1 MLLQFQSA
9 HASIDQFSPVEIPDF
24 TVLTGVN
31 GSGKS
36 HLLEAINLR
45 RVAVQG
51 LEGSHIVLFNY
62 ENFRLDNEPQFT
74 GHQLSAERESAW
86 QFYEGNIK
94 NNAASWKNQLGSSY
108 AEITEKAKSE
118 KRSFW
123 SFGGDIVKP
132 YVSQFKSFIKSD
144 QFKGNHQAHGVYS
157 LAKKLPYSIDEI
169 EREEFIDRYKPYVFK
184 NDFLPM
190 QLGRIFWDYY
200 VKYQSNQVNQFQNEQ
215 YGKNYPTLTEEEFV
229 SQHGEKPWELAN
241 RILKSF
247 DALTYEFVSPEG
259 QDFFGSYKLELRHT
273 QKSDLKVEFDRL
285 SSGERILMALVASI
299 YKASSDSNFP
309 DLLLLD
315 EIDASLH
322 PSMMKNML
330 NVINSIFLPEGMKV
344 ILVTHSPTTIA
355 LAPEDSIFVMNP
367 SGMNRIE
374 KRTQK
379 DALSILTEGYA
390 TIEEGL
396 KFFDE
401 VARSNLTIITE
412 GFNTSFIQKALS
424 LNGID
429 GVEVL
434 YGIEKASGSNQL
446 KTLFEF
452 FSKMEHK
459 NRVLFVFDCDVSY
472 SLSETGN
479 TIPFFLDRN
488 ESNKIAPKG
497 IENLFDQGLLSGFTK
512 TTTLPDGNEIVQFH
526 EGSKRLFEQ
535 FILNRNCS
543 ADFVNFQKLIDV
555 VRGIQSGT
563 HTRPQLEVTG

>member
-1 MLLQFQSA
+1 M
-9 HASIDQFSPVEIPDF
+9 HASIDQFTPVEIADF

-45 RVAVQG
+45 RVSVQG
-51 LEGSHIVLFNY
+51 LEGAHIVLFNY
-62 ENFRLDNEPQFT
+62 ENFRLDNEPEFT
-74 GHQLSAERESAW
+74 GHQLSAEREAAW
-86 QFYEGNIK
+86 QFHEGHIK
-94 NNAASWKNQLGSSY
+94 SNAASWKSQLGTNY
-108 AEITEKAKSE
+108 VEITKKAKSE
-118 KRSFW
+118 KKSLW
-123 SFGGDIVKP
+123 SFGGEVVKP
-132 YVSQFKSFIKSD
+132 YINQFKSFIKSD
-144 QFKGNHQAHGVYS
+144 QYKGNHQAQGIYS

-169 EREEFIDRYKPYVFK
+169 GRDEFIDRYKPYVFK
-184 NDFLPM
+184 NDFLPT

-200 VKYQSNQVNQFQNEQ
+200 VKYQSNQVNQFQNDK
-215 YGKNYPTLTEEEFV
+215 YGKSYTTLGEEEFI
-229 SQHGEKPWELAN
+229 SQHGEKPWVLAN

-259 QDFFGSYKLELRHT
+259 HDFFGSYKLELQHT
-273 QKSDLKVEFDRL
+273 QKPDLKVEFDKL

-299 YKASSDSNFP
+299 YKASSDGNFP

-330 NVINSIFLPEGMKV
+330 NVIDSIFLPEGVKV

-379 DALSILTEGYA
+379 DALSILTQGYA

-412 GFNTSFIQKALS
+412 GYNTTFIRKALD
-424 LNGID
+424 LNGVD

-434 YGIEKASGSNQL
+434 CGIEGTSGKNQL
-446 KTLFEF
+446 RTLFEF
-452 FSKMEHK
+452 FSRMDHK
-459 NRVLFVFDCDVSY
+459 NTVLFVFDCDVSY
-472 SLSETGN
+472 ALREAGN
-479 TIPFFLDRN
+479 TVPFIFKKNDANL
-488 ESNKIAPKG
+488 IASSG
-497 IENLFDQGLLSGFTK
+497 VENLFDPTLMAGFTTK
-512 TTTLPDGNEIVQFH
+512 ISHPNGSEMEKFH
-526 EGSKRLFEQ
+526 QDSKRQFEE
-535 FILNRNCS
+535 FILGRNCID
-543 ADFVNFQKLIDV
+543 DFVNFESLIETVKRIKD
-555 VRGIQSGT
+555 R
-563 HTRPQLEVTG
+563 TRT

>member
-1 MLLQFQSA
+1 MILRFQSKY
-9 HASIDQFSPVEIPDF
+9 ASIDQFTPANIADF

-45 RVAVQG
+45 RVNVEG
-51 LEGSHIVLFNY
+51 LEGNHIVLFNY
-62 ENFRLDNEPQFT
+62 ENFRLDNEAEFT
-74 GHQLSAERESAW
+74 GHQLSAEREAAW
-86 QFYEGNIK
+86 QFHESHIK
-94 NNAASWKNQLGSSY
+94 NNAASWKSQLGENY
-108 AEITEKAKSE
+108 GQIIQRAKSE
-118 KRSFW
+118 NKSFW
-123 SFGGDIVKP
+123 LYGGDIVRP
-132 YVSQFKSFIKSD
+132 YVNHFKNFIKSD
-144 QFKGNHQAHGVYS
+144 QYKGNHQAQGIYS
-157 LAKKLPYSIDEI
+157 LAKKLSYSIDEI
-169 EREEFIDRYKPYVFK
+169 EREEFINRYKPYVFK

-200 VKYQSNQVNQFQNEQ
+200 VKYHSNQVKQYQNEKL
-215 YGKNYPTLTEEEFV
+215 GKNYLALSDEEFV
-229 SQHGEKPWELAN
+229 SQHGEKPWDLAN

-259 QDFFGSYKLELRHT
+259 HDFFGSYKLELRHT
-273 QKSDLKVEFDRL
+273 QKPDLTVEFDKL

-299 YKASSDSNFP
+299 YKASSDGNFP

-330 NVINSIFLPEGMKV
+330 NVIKSIFLPEGVKV

-367 SGMNRIE
+367 SGLNRIE
-374 KRTQK
+374 KRSQK

-401 VARSNLTIITE
+401 VARSNVTIITE
-412 GFNTSFIQKALS
+412 GYNTKFIQKALE
-424 LNGID
+424 LNGVD

-434 YGIEKASGSNQL
+434 CGIEGASGKNQL
-446 KTLFEF
+446 RTLFEF

-459 NRVLFVFDCDVSY
+459 NRVLFAFDCDVTCT
-472 SLSETGN
+472 LMEVGN
-479 TIPFFLDRN
+479 TTPFFFERN
-488 ESNKIAPKG
+488 ASNKIASSG
-497 IENLFDQGLLSGFTK
+497 IENLFEHSLFDGFTK
-512 TTTLPDGNEIVQFH
+512 TTSLPDGREIVQFY
-526 EGSKRLFEQ
+526 EGFKRQFEE
-535 FILNRNCS
+535 FILNRNCL
-543 ADFVNFQKLIDV
+543 ADFVNFQKLVETIKHLK
-555 VRGIQSGT
+555 GS
-563 HTRPQLEVTG
+563 

>member
-1 MLLQFQSA
+1 MLLQFQSK
-9 HASIDQFSPVEIPDF
+9 HASIDEFTPVEVADF

-45 RVAVQG
+45 RVSVQG

-62 ENFRLDNEPQFT
+62 ENFRLDNEPEFT
-74 GHQLSAERESAW
+74 GHQLSAEREAAW
-86 QFYEGNIK
+86 QFHEGHVK
-94 NNAASWKNQLGSSY
+94 NNAASWKSQLGANY
-108 AEITEKAKSE
+108 AEITERAKSE
-118 KRSFW
+118 KKSFW
-123 SFGGDIVKP
+123 SFGEDTVKS
-132 YVSQFKSFIKSD
+132 YVNQFRSFIKSD
-144 QFKGNHQAHGVYS
+144 QYKGNQQAQGIYS

-169 EREEFIDRYKPYVFK
+169 GRQEFIDRYKPYVFK
-184 NDFLPM
+184 NDFLPT

-200 VKYQSNQVNQFQNEQ
+200 VKYHSNQVNQFQNEK
-215 YGKNYPTLTEEEFV
+215 YSKDYATLGEDEFI
-229 SQHGEKPWELAN
+229 SQHGEKPWDLAN

-259 QDFFGSYKLELRHT
+259 YDFFGSYKLELQHT
-273 QKSDLKVEFDRL
+273 QKPDLKVEFDKL

-299 YKASSDSNFP
+299 YKASSDGNFP

-330 NVINSIFLPEGMKV
+330 NVIDGIFLPEGVKV

-367 SGMNRIE
+367 SGTNRIE
-374 KRTQK
+374 KRSQK
-379 DALSILTEGYA
+379 DALSILTQGYA

-412 GFNTSFIQKALS
+412 GYNTSFIQRALD
-424 LNGID
+424 LNGIN

-434 YGIEKASGSNQL
+434 CGIEGASGKNQL
-446 KTLFEF
+446 RTLFEF
-452 FSKMEHK
+452 FSKMKHK
-459 NRVLFVFDCDVSY
+459 NRVLFVFDCDASY
-472 SLSETGN
+472 TLSEEGN
-479 TIPFFLDRN
+479 TIPFFFKKN
-488 ESNKIAPKG
+488 EANTIALSG
-497 IENLFDQGLLSGFTK
+497 IENLFDVSLFDGFTK
-512 TTTLPDGNEIVQFH
+512 KISLPDGKEIVQFH
-526 EGSKRLFEQ
+526 EGSKRQFEE
-535 FILNRNCS
+535 FVLRRDCLT
-543 ADFVNFQKLIDV
+543 DFVNFRDLVERVKVLQCK
-555 VRGIQSGT
+555 
-563 HTRPQLEVTG
+563 TRTGP